1 MRKILAIAVPFAI
14 VMAQSALAASPM
26 KPGLWEVTAVVEK
39 PAVLQKI
46 NTTSRYC
53 YTADDVKNSQKLIP
67 LQHEVGMKCEIK
79 EYKLAGE
86 TATWKESCADKT
98 SSLSGTGSMTM
109 KADTYTYAAALEQKS
124 LDPKAADK
132 PYKVTEKLSGK
143 HIGDCK

>member
-14 VMAQSALAASPM
+14 VMAQSAIAAPM
-26 KPGLWEVTAVVEK
+26 KAGLWEVVAVVEK

-53 YTADDVKNSQKLIP
+53 YSADDVKNPQKLVP
-67 LQHEVGMKCEIK
+67 FQHEVGMKCEVK
-79 EYKLAGE
+79 EFKLVGE
-86 TATWKESCADKT
+86 TASWKESCADKT
-98 SSLSGTGSMTM
+98 ASLSGTGSMTM
-109 KADTYTYAAALEQKS
+109 KVDTYTYTAALEQKS